1 MLYLL
6 STQVLLDILGKQS
19 PGTQWMTTAPAG
31 SVEISVVS
39 IGQAQRYI
47 GKLSSASEREKLMR
61 ALRRIEATVTGKNR
75 EHEGVVPF
83 DGEAAR
89 IWAELA
95 DADLPYIVRNPGHP
109 EREVPL
115 GATGRMVVAT
125 ALARSG
131 TLIEA
136 PQPYHERIAR
146 LLVEHP

>member
-61 ALRRIEATVTGKNR
+61 ALR
-75 EHEGVVPF
+75 P
-83 DGEAAR
+83 
-89 IWAELA
+89 
-95 DADLPYIVRNPGHP
+95 PS
-109 EREVPL
+109 
-115 GATGRMVVAT
+115 
-125 ALARSG
+125 LARTASMRAWCHSKARPRASG
-131 TLIEA
+131 
-136 PQPYHERIAR
+136 PS
-146 LLVEHP
+146 